1 MTIGEKI
8 HELRKARKMSQER
21 IAELLGVSRQ
31 AVSKWET
38 GQSNPNTENLICLA
52 EIFNVTVEEL
62 TNPDTKVELVYDL
75 KKEIERVKENSKK
88 FKVFIICSLLLF
100 AGTFAA
106 ALYTRFNGYSESLVL
121 LLVILSASFMLLAF
135 LPIIIMILR
144 YVYKDCKRR
153 GIKPTFYVLISFS
166 ILGLVYYILRRDYLT
181 QMANEKNG
189 R

>member
-1 MTIGEKI
+1 MTLGEKI
-8 HELRKARKMSQER
+8 HELRKAHKMSQER
-21 IAELLGVSRQ
+21 MAELLSVSRQ

-52 EIFNVTVEEL
+52 EIFDVSVGEL
-62 TNPDTKVELVYDL
+62 TNPDTKVELVFDL
-75 KKEIERVKENSKK
+75 REEINRMRESSKK
-88 FKVFIICSLLLF
+88 FKVLIISCLILF

-121 LLVILSASFMLLAF
+121 LLVILSAAFMLSAF

-144 YVYKDCKRR
+144 YVYQDCKRR

-166 ILGLVYYILRRDYLT
+166 VAGLAYYILRRDYLT
-181 QMANEKNG
+181 QMGNEKK
-189 R
+189 